1 MMMSEIPFD
10 RGHFEAV
17 LADFVDENPLACQG
31 ILSVARLVFTTEV
44 PTLAVTLRDDPPL
57 LLVNPEFIA
66 EHAETEDDIRAML
79 LHEFLHVLLGHTRIF
94 KRNNPAT
101 NLALDAVINHIV
113 QRELGD
119 EAGEFFRRFYQP
131 KSDED
136 PLWLLR
142 PHAPGDIRPKD
153 DHTARRAESDYLSP
167 GTGYN
172 WNRAFIIHMIR
183 RGLASAKVL
192 ADDVLDLLDS
202 LDIVLPG
209 EVLFLGGHEA
219 QDDMHP
225 ANRAR
230 LERLFK
236 ELDGDGIFR
245 RPSDH
250 GVGPPPAAGE
260 WAAGDPHRQW
270 RAATLGILR
279 RLLVPD
285 PRSRPVHGGV
295 VSYCLPVATSR
306 DRRAALRSLWN
317 PILPEFEW
325 SADRSKPGGRAN
337 VYLDVSGS
345 MNQELNLL
353 TGLLWNLRNWIRS
366 PFNAFSNGVYPA
378 RIVDGKLKTDTT
390 GGTCFNDV
398 LEHILEKRPG
408 KSLIVTDG
416 YIEQPDS
423 GLLGR
428 LRALGEEIHVL
439 VSANGSREIFES
451 RSIPCTPL
459 PRISTPATP

>member
-1 MMMSEIPFD
+1 MNESHFD
-10 RGHFEAV
+10 RDHFEAV
-17 LADFVDENPLACQG
+17 LADFVEDDPLACQG
-31 ILSVARLVFTTEV
+31 ILSVARLVFTKEV

-66 EHAETEDDIRAML
+66 EHVKTEDDIRAVL
-79 LHEFLHVLLGHTRIF
+79 LHEFLHVLLGHTKIF
-94 KRNNPAT
+94 KKSDPAT

-113 QRELGD
+113 QRELGE
-119 EAGEFFRRFYQP
+119 EASEFFRRFYQP
-131 KSDED
+131 KGDED

-142 PHAPGDIRPKD
+142 PHAPGDIKPRDPEV
-153 DHTARRAESDYLSP
+153 RRFSGSNYFPPQAAYGWS
-167 GTGYN
+167 
-172 WNRAFIIHMIR
+172 RALVIHRIR
-183 RGLASAKVL
+183 AGLACAEVL
-192 ADDVLDLLDS
+192 ADDVLDLFDS
-202 LDIVLPG
+202 LDITLPG

-219 QDDMHP
+219 QDEMHP

-245 RPSDH
+245 RPGEH
-250 GVGPPPAAGE
+250 GIGPAPAAGE
-260 WAAGDPHRQW
+260 WASSDPHRKW
-270 RAATLGILR
+270 RIATIKILR
-279 RLLVPD
+279 RLLQPD
-285 PRSRPVHGGV
+285 PRSRPVYDGM

-317 PILPEFEW
+317 PLLPEFEW
-325 SADRSKPGGRAN
+325 SADRFKPGGRVN

-345 MNQELNLL
+345 MNEELNLL
-353 TGLLWNLRNWIRS
+353 TGLLWKLRSWIRS
-366 PFNAFSNGVYPA
+366 PFHAFSNGVYPA

-408 KSLIVTDG
+408 KSLIITDG

-423 GLLGR
+423 RLLKQ
-428 LRALGEEIHVL
+428 LRSLGEEIHVL

-459 PRISTPATP
+459 PQIQATTTP

>member
-1 MMMSEIPFD
+1 MMNKIRFD
-10 RGHFEAV
+10 RDHFETV
-17 LADFVDENPLACQG
+17 LADFVEENPLACQG

-66 EHAETEDDIRAML
+66 EHAETEDDLRAML
-79 LHEFLHVLLGHTRIF
+79 LHEFLHVLLGHTKIF
-94 KRNNPAT
+94 KKNDPAT

-142 PHAPGDIRPKD
+142 PHAPGDIRPRD
-153 DHTARRAESDYLSP
+153 EQAARCTESNYFFPQSGLH
-167 GTGYN
+167 
-172 WNRAFIIHMIR
+172 WNRAQVIHMIR

-209 EVLFLGGHEA
+209 EVLFLGGHKE
-219 QDDMHP
+219 QGDMHP

-245 RPSDH
+245 RPFDH
-250 GVGPPPAAGE
+250 GIGPAPAAGE
-260 WAAGDPHRQW
+260 WASSDPHRKW
-270 RAATLGILR
+270 RIATVKILR
-279 RLLVPD
+279 RLLQPD
-285 PRSRPVHGGV
+285 PRSRPVHEGML
-295 VSYCLPVATSR
+295 SYCLPVATSR

-325 SADRSKPGGRAN
+325 SADRFKPGGRVN

-345 MNQELNLL
+345 MNEELNLL
-353 TGLLWNLRNWIRS
+353 TGLLWQLRNWIRS
-366 PFNAFSNGVYPA
+366 PFHAFSNGVSPA
-378 RIVDGKLKTDTT
+378 RIVDGKLQTDTT

-408 KSLIVTDG
+408 KSLIITDG

-423 GLLGR
+423 RLLSQ
-428 LRALGEEIHVL
+428 LHALGEEIHVL
-439 VSANGSREIFES
+439 VSANGSRGVFED
-451 RSIPCTPL
+451 RSITCTPL
-459 PRISTPATP
+459 PRIESTTP